1 MELKHVLESLLFSA
15 HKPLTAQELRE
26 ILKAAGAEEE
36 AREETKALAKTKLEE
51 IQQALD
57 LLARETEELSR
68 TYRLTCVADA
78 WQFTT
83 KPEYG
88 PWLRTMLGIKSRPPR
103 LSQPALETLS
113 IIAYRQP
120 VTRAEILQIRGVSA
134 DGVMQT
140 LVERGLVEAIGK
152 AETPGR
158 PSLYATTPQFLE
170 YFGLRNL
177 EDLPAADE
185 LRRIPVEKPEGIP
198 TTDPG
203 LETAPE
209 QPLPEQTLP
218 APETPADNA
227 PEPEAPP
234 TEAPEPHTEQA
245 DNPEP
250 ATGETEE
257 GQEKP

>member
-15 HKPLTAQELRE
+15 HKPLTAQELRD

-36 AREETKALAKTKLEE
+36 AREEIKALAKTKVDV

-57 LLARETEELSR
+57 LLAHETQELNR

-78 WQFTT
+78 WQFNT
-83 KPEYG
+83 KAEYG

-140 LVERGLVEAIGK
+140 LLERDLVEAIGK

-177 EDLPAADE
+177 EELPAADE
-185 LRRIPVEKPEGIP
+185 LRRIPVEKPESLL

-209 QPLPEQTLP
+209 QPLPEQIQP
-218 APETPADNA
+218 APEPAVNQPAEPESAPDET
-227 PEPEAPP
+227 PEPQP
-234 TEAPEPHTEQA
+234 EQA
-245 DNPEP
+245 NNPEN
-250 ATGETEE
+250 ATSEPQE
-257 GQEKP
+257 GPEKS